1 MKLDEVAPY
10 FGKRVIVTTRP
21 IAERGEVKYEGV
33 LEKVDNDPQHVYLQ
47 PLVSGAET
55 TPYRLHGP
63 GARSHAIPLNEIRA
77 VRSPASVA
85 GTITVGDR
93 QVHRMGYG
101 AMRLTGRGIWGWPAD
116 RENALRV
123 LRRAVEL
130 GVNFIDTADSYGPGV
145 AEEEIAMA
153 LHPYPADLV
162 IATKGGLVRPGP
174 DEWERDCRP
183 ERLRE
188 SCEAS
193 LRRLKLEAIDVYQL
207 HAVDPKV
214 PFEDQVGALR
224 DLRDEGKIR
233 HAALSNVSLQE
244 LRKAQDIVPI
254 VSVQNRYNMSYRSGD
269 NEHLIDYCEEQGIA
283 FIPWFPLGAG
293 DEQITDHTEAQIVAK
308 AHGVR
313 VPQIA
318 LAWLLHR
325 SPTVLPIP
333 GTASIAHLEENV
345 AAANIA
351 LNQDDLVR
359 LGLRQPR
366 SAHHGEHDER

>member
-1 MKLDEVAPY
+1 MRLDEVTPY

-21 IAERGEVKYEGV
+21 LSERGEVRYEGV
-33 LEKVDNDPQHVYLQ
+33 LEKVDNDPQRVYLQ
-47 PLVSGAET
+47 PIVSGAET

-63 GARSHAIPLNEIRA
+63 GARTHAIPLNEIRA
-77 VRSPASVA
+77 VHSPASVA
-85 GTITVGDR
+85 GTIIVGDL

-101 AMRLTGRGIWGWPAD
+101 AMRLTGPGIWGWPAD

-130 GVNFIDTADSYGPGV
+130 GVNFIDTADSYGPEV

-153 LHPYPADLV
+153 LHPYPRDLV
-162 IATKGGLVRPGP
+162 IATKGGLTRPGP

-183 ERLRE
+183 ERLKAC
-188 SCEAS
+188 CEAS
-193 LRRLKLEAIDVYQL
+193 LRRLKLDCIDVYQL

-214 PFEDQVGALR
+214 PFEEQVGALR
-224 DLRDEGKIR
+224 ELRNEGKIR
-233 HAALSNVSLQE
+233 HAALSNVSLEQ
-244 LRKAQDIVPI
+244 LRKAQEIVPI
-254 VSVQNRYNMSYRSGD
+254 VSVQNRYNMTHRGPD
-269 NEHLIDYCEEQGIA
+269 NEQLIDYCEAEDIA

-293 DEQITDHTEAQIVAK
+293 DEQISDHTEAQIVAK

-325 SPTVLPIP
+325 SPMVLPIP

-345 AAANIA
+345 AAANVA
-351 LNQDDLVR
+351 LNEDDLVR
-359 LGLRQPR
+359 LGIRQPR